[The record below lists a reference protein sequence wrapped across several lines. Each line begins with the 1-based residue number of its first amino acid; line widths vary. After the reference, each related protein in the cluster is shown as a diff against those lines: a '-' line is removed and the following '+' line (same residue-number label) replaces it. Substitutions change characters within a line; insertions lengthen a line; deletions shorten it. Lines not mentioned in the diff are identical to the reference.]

1 MGPGADA
8 DCLILFWTGRDNRVA
23 GVAYVAKRQI
33 RSTPKSVEIQA
44 GLIIRCR

>member
-8 DCLILFWTGRDNRVA
+8 DCLILLWTGLNNRVA

-33 RSTPKSVEIQA
+33 RSTPNLVEIQV
-44 GLIIRCR
+44 GLIIGCR